1 MRFQLAVAALL
12 AGGLLQAADVAA
24 SSQTTFSRDVLP
36 VLQKNCQGC
45 HRPGQIAPMSFLSYK
60 DARPW
65 AKAMKT
71 AVLSR
76 KMPPWSADS
85 RYGPY
90 LNDRSLKQPEID
102 AIVRW
107 ADGGAPE
114 GDLKDAPPAVSFPEG
129 WLIQPDVIV
138 EGPVTDVPASP
149 KNNVLEW
156 ITVIMP
162 TGFTKDTWVTSVQIK
177 PEHAAIAHHICI
189 GYVPHQPNVKYGLGV
204 WADLPRDAEGAAMPE
219 KGPTF
224 VGRGQGRAAEN
235 PDAAAIFAESGI
247 SGGSAQDCY
256 LPGNV
261 AADYRPLNA
270 AKLIPA
276 GYDIVFNVH
285 YTPNGTAATDHVK
298 VGFTVAKEP
307 PRRRYV
313 SLLISAPTDSKT
325 FAIPPNDPNW
335 QSPHAEATFREDVE
349 LVYMMP
355 HMHVRGKDTTWTL
368 EYPDGRKQVVLDVPH
383 YDFNW
388 QMGYDTSI
396 RVPKGTRLRVD
407 AHYDNSLNNKFN
419 PNPSRTVYYG
429 QMTWEEMMSP
439 FFGVVV
445 DPGADV
451 HKLIDSP
458 VAFVSG
464 GA

>member
-1 MRFQLAVAALL
+1 
-12 AGGLLQAADVAA
+12 
-24 SSQTTFSRDVLP
+24 
-36 VLQKNCQGC
+36 
-45 HRPGQIAPMSFLSYK
+45 
-60 DARPW
+60 
-65 AKAMKT
+65 
-71 AVLSR
+71 
-76 KMPPWSADS
+76 
-85 RYGPY
+85 
-90 LNDRSLKQPEID
+90 
-102 AIVRW
+102 
-107 ADGGAPE
+107 
-114 GDLKDAPPAVSFPEG
+114 
-129 WLIQPDVIV
+129 
-138 EGPVTDVPASP
+138 
-149 KNNVLEW
+149 
-156 ITVIMP
+156 
-162 TGFTKDTWVTSVQIK
+162 
-177 PEHAAIAHHICI
+177 
-189 GYVPHQPNVKYGLGV
+189 
-204 WADLPRDAEGAAMPE
+204 MPE

-224 VGRGQGRAAEN
+224 VGRGLGNRGGADA
-235 PDAAAIFAESGI
+235 DAAAIFAESATP
-247 SGGSAQDCY
+247 GGSAQDCY

-285 YTPNGTAATDHVK
+285 YTPNGTAVTDHVK

-307 PRRRYV
+307 PQRRYV

-335 QSPHAEATFREDVE
+335 PSPHAEATFREDVE

-368 EYPDGRKQVVLDVPH
+368 EYPDGRKQVALDVPH

-388 QMGYDTSI
+388 QLGYDTSI
-396 RVPKGTRLRVD
+396 KIPKGTKLRVD
-407 AHYDNSLNNKFN
+407 AHYDNSVNNKFN
-419 PNPSRTVYYG
+419 PNPNRTVYYG

-445 DPGADV
+445 DRGTDAT
-451 HKLIDSP
+451 KLIDSP